1 MVSIVISVLIFVLSV
16 VLAWL
21 AGPLLRLE
29 GTSLL
34 ILRILLVLLG
44 AAAAT
49 IILMLHFRE
58 KRRNAATGNVAG
70 GTEMDTL
77 LRDAERRLAAAQRS
91 GAKSLDSL
99 PLLYLVGE
107 ANSAKTTSVL
117 KSGLDPELLAGQIYR
132 DQDVIATPVVNLWY
146 TQQCVIVEAGDAVRR
161 SPALWSKLIR
171 RTRPKAY
178 RSAMGAQAPVRA
190 AVVCI
195 SCELFL
201 GASASEA
208 SLAAARATN
217 QMLRDLAQHLGTE
230 VPVYVVFTK
239 LDRLPDFTEYV
250 RNLTTEE
257 ASQPLGMAFARS
269 EASSGV
275 YAEKAMAE
283 VTSSLDQLIFSLG
296 EYRLEMLGRET
307 EARNVDPVYEFPRE
321 LKKLR
326 NNLAAY
332 LVELGRPSHL
342 NANPYLRGFYFT
354 GVRAHMVEQMVS
366 APAQTPKTAPA
377 EAGATRM
384 FSVQQMQSATPQP
397 TPQVVSQK
405 VAQWCFLPRIFPV
418 VVLQDRSALASTSHS
433 GRTHLFRRVVF
444 ATLSLLLLFYL
455 ACLTISYG
463 NNSRLAH
470 DIASAASA
478 LPERTVPASTLASTQ
493 DLTALNK
500 LRVALV
506 QLENYRENGPPLMYR
521 WGLYH
526 GDQLREAARHIYFD
540 RFQRLLLTNTQTN
553 LVATLNGLPASAQP
567 DSDYGDAYNP
577 LKAYLITTTNPD
589 KSTAEFLTPV
599 LMQYWV
605 KGRVADTDEQKQ
617 LAQLQFDFY
626 ANELRSGN
634 PYSIAPAMASVN
646 HARTYLASFGG
657 FARIYQQ
664 MINAA
669 NKAAPAID
677 FNRLYPGS
685 SAVVVDS
692 HIVPGA
698 FTKNGFAFMQD
709 AILHP
714 EKYFSGEAWVLGD
727 QAPPSLDPKA
737 LTAQL
742 ASRYLTDYQTEWRT
756 FLRSASVVRYRDLRD
771 AGTKLQLLSNPSS
784 PLLELFYTASHNTA
798 VANPDIAKQFQP
810 TQVLV
815 PPDSADK
822 LMNDKNTS
830 YVNGLVGLQGAV
842 SQVAADPNAANTPG
856 AFQPVITAA
865 ISARGAVSQTAQAFN
880 IDPQA
885 HIEQVVLALLQAP
898 ITSAEDIAKPGAPKG
913 GGLCASLSPLMAKFP
928 FSQAATVEATP
939 AEVSAFFQPGSGS
952 LWQFY
957 DASLKPLV
965 MQQGSTYV
973 PALNSPI
980 KVNPAFLQF
989 FNKAASVS
997 ALMYPAGATSPTLNF
1012 TANILPSKE
1021 IQSVTLVV
1029 DAQKLTGSS
1038 ASKAFTW
1045 SAASAQQAQLIA
1057 SYATGS
1063 LPLLQF
1069 GGPWALFH
1077 LTNKGRVAQ
1086 AGNPGRLDYPLEV
1099 SNTPIVVAGTPLV
1112 VHLELSGPGA
1122 GLLMPGGLSSIR
1134 CVATVGR

>member
-1 MVSIVISVLIFVLSV
+1 MVPIIISALILILSI

-21 AGPLLRLE
+21 AGPLLHVE

-34 ILRILLVLLG
+34 ILRILLVVLG

-49 IILMLHFRE
+49 IILVIHFRE
-58 KRRNAATGNVAG
+58 RRRNAATKNVAG

-77 LRDAERRLAAAQRS
+77 LRDAEKRLAAAQRT

-99 PLLYLVGE
+99 PLLYLLGE
-107 ANSAKTTSVL
+107 ANSAKTTAVL

-146 TQQCVIVEAGDAVRR
+146 TQQCVIVEAGDAVRK

-178 RSAMGAQAPVRA
+178 RSAMGTQAPVRA

-195 SCELFL
+195 SCEQFL
-201 GASASEA
+201 GANASDA
-208 SLAAARATN
+208 ALTAARSTN

-230 VPVYVVFTK
+230 VPVYVIFTK
-239 LDRLPDFTEYV
+239 LDRIPDFTEYV
-250 RNLTTEE
+250 RNLTAEE
-257 ASQPLGMAFARS
+257 ASQPFGMAFARS
-269 EASSGV
+269 DASSGL

-296 EYRLEMLGRET
+296 EYRLELLTRET
-307 EARNVDPVYEFPRE
+307 EAKNVDPVYEFPRE
-321 LKKLR
+321 IRKLR

-332 LVELGRPSHL
+332 LVELARPSHL

-366 APAQTPKTAPA
+366 SPAQAPKAAPA

-384 FSVQQMQSATPQP
+384 FSVQQMQAAAVPAA
-397 TPQVVSQK
+397 PQVISQK
-405 VAQWCFLPRIFPV
+405 VAQWCFLPKLFPV

-433 GRTHLFRRVVF
+433 GRTHTFRRIVF
-444 ATLSLLLLFYL
+444 GTLSLLLLFYL
-455 ACLTISYG
+455 ACLVISFG
-463 NNSRLAH
+463 NNSKLAH
-470 DIASAASA
+470 DIASAANA
-478 LPERTVPASTLASTQ
+478 LPARTVPATTLASTP
-493 DLTALNK
+493 DLTALNQ
-500 LRVALV
+500 LRTALV
-506 QLENYRENGPPLMYR
+506 QLETYRQDGPPLMYR

-526 GDQLREAARHIYFD
+526 GDQLLEAARHIYFD

-553 LVATLNGLPASAQP
+553 LVAALNALPSSAQP
-567 DSDYGDAYNP
+567 DSDYGAGYNP

-589 KSTAEFLTPV
+589 KSTSEFLTPV
-599 LMQYWV
+599 LMQYWQN
-605 KGRVADTDEQKQ
+605 GRLPDTDEQRQ

-634 PYSIAPAMASVN
+634 PYSIAPAMSGVN

-669 NKAAPAID
+669 DKAAPPID
-677 FNRLYPGS
+677 FNRAYPGS
-685 SAVVVDS
+685 AAVVVEP
-692 HIVPGA
+692 HIVQGA
-698 FTKNGFAFMQD
+698 FTRNGFTFMQD

-727 QAPPSLDPKA
+727 QAPPSLDPKT
-737 LTAQL
+737 LTQQL
-742 ASRYLTDYQTEWRT
+742 ASRYLGDYQNEWRT
-756 FLRSASVVRYRDLRD
+756 FLRQAQVVKYRDLKD
-771 AGTKLQLLSNPSS
+771 AGSKLQILSNPSS
-784 PLLELFYTASHNTA
+784 PLLALIYTASHNTA

-810 TQVLV
+810 TQVFVL
-815 PPDSADK
+815 PDNPDR
-822 LMNDKNTS
+822 LMNDKNTG

-842 SQVAADPNAANTPG
+842 SQVASDPTAATNPG
-856 AFQPVITAA
+856 AFQPVIAAA
-865 ISARGAVSQTAQAFN
+865 ISAHGAVSQASQSFN

-885 HIEQVVLALLQAP
+885 HIEQTVLALLQAP

-913 GGLCASLSPLMAKFP
+913 GGLCASFSPLLAKFP
-928 FSQAATVEATP
+928 FSPNSTVDATP
-939 AEVSAFFQPGSGS
+939 AEVSAVFQPGSGA

-965 MQQGSTYV
+965 VQQGSTYV
-973 PALNSPI
+973 PALNAPV
-980 KVNPAFLQF
+980 KVNPAFLAF

-997 ALMYPAGATSPTLNF
+997 ALMYPAGATSPSLTF
-1012 TANILPSKE
+1012 TAHILPSKG
-1021 IQSVTLVV
+1021 IDNITLAV
-1029 DAQKLTGSS
+1029 DAQRLTGSDV
-1038 ASKAFTW
+1038 SKQFTW
-1045 SAASAQQAQLIA
+1045 SAQTAQQAQLTA
-1057 SYATGS
+1057 NYGTSS
-1063 LPLLQF
+1063 LPLQF
-1069 GGPWALFH
+1069 TGPWALFH
-1077 LTNKGRVAQ
+1077 LVNKGKAEQ
-1086 AGNPGRLDYPLEV
+1086 GGRLAYPLEF
-1099 SNTPIVVAGTPLV
+1099 SNTPIVVGGTPLV
-1112 VHLELSGPGA
+1112 VHLEFSGAGA
-1122 GLLMPGGLSSIR
+1122 GLLMPGGLSSIK
-1134 CVATVGR
+1134 CVSNVGH